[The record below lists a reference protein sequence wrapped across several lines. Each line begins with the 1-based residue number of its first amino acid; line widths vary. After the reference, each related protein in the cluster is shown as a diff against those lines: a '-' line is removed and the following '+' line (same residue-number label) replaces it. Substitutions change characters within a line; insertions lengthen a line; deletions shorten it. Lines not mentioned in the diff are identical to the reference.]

1 MEPHCIHPN
10 LNDFIRFLGRI
21 LHHFSFYKKVPW
33 HSKKVLDKMIDVF
46 PGYFA
51 KNLFSLMSTKSGN
64 SFSFWQVME
73 INRFS
78 LPKFFKKRERFEP
91 VKSYYYRL
99 SQYQISTSL
108 HKYEVKLFSAT
119 FLEHKKCLFDFKLLL
134 VL

>member
-1 MEPHCIHPN
+1 
-10 LNDFIRFLGRI
+10 
-21 LHHFSFYKKVPW
+21 
-33 HSKKVLDKMIDVF
+33 MIDVF

-119 FLEHKKCLFDFKLLL
+119 FLEQKKCLFDFILALYWHWCCSLDFYLSYETPCFKIRQKMCLRGAFEN
-134 VL
+134 